1 MKCVFRCSTSNKC
14 YVQVV
19 GTEMVEEQCLEGEGE
34 VIHNFTGLVAGL
46 YIVTVDSGDV
56 SCSANG
62 VADYITVATLREQHF
77 TSHTPSISD
86 TGIVCVCV
94 WSIMGWIIV
103 FSGPI
108 LQSKSNGICVKGNVS
123 IVHTAV
129 MDVASYFLK
138 YTVKVNTRI
147 VFLYKHQI
155 SSFNSTKSVTPLL
168 FKAHLFKYEAKNYLF
183 PGIGIGVAIGTA
195 SASFVFVTVILFI
208 KIISKFRKISKPM
221 WR

>member
-1 MKCVFRCSTSNKC
+1 MCFVALHQIS
-14 YVQVV
+14 VV
-19 GTEMVEEQCLEGEGE
+19 GTEMVEEQCLQGEGE

-46 YIVTVDSGDV
+46 YIVTVDSGEV

-108 LQSKSNGICVKGNVS
+108 LQSKSNDICVKGNVS

-168 FKAHLFKYEAKNYLF
+168 FKAHLLNK
-183 PGIGIGVAIGTA
+183 P
-195 SASFVFVTVILFI
+195 
-208 KIISKFRKISKPM
+208 KIIFFQE
-221 WR
+221 

>member
-86 TGIVCVCV
+86 TGIVCVCE
-94 WSIMGWIIV
+94 V

-108 LQSKSNGICVKGNVS
+108 LQSKS
-123 IVHTAV
+123 
-129 MDVASYFLK
+129 M
-138 YTVKVNTRI
+138 
-147 VFLYKHQI
+147 
-155 SSFNSTKSVTPLL
+155 
-168 FKAHLFKYEAKNYLF
+168 
-183 PGIGIGVAIGTA
+183 
-195 SASFVFVTVILFI
+195 
-208 KIISKFRKISKPM
+208 
-221 WR
+221 